1 MNLLFFF
8 IEKNIK
14 IIYILL
20 KKKKFKIM
28 MIWDLKILKSNKK
41 NQAEPCE
48 PAKCSQL
55 ETWYC
60 NNSIEN
66 KK

>member
-1 MNLLFFF
+1 
-8 IEKNIK
+8 
-14 IIYILL
+14 
-20 KKKKFKIM
+20 M

-60 NNSIEN
+60 NNSIKN